1 MRQWSKAA
9 CVLAVV
15 LFCPA
20 IAHAQ
25 AALAGTVRDA
35 SGAVL
40 PGVTVEAA
48 SPALIEKV
56 RTTVTDG
63 TGQYRITELPPG
75 NYKVTYSLPGF
86 TTVVR
91 EAVDVSGSGVI
102 AISVDMRVSGVQ
114 ETITVTG
121 ETPVVDVQSTRR
133 QTVLDNDFINVLP
146 ASRGYGALLNAV
158 PAIQGGYMTTQIT
171 PAMTFFTTHGGRPNE
186 GTVQIDGLNVGAAF
200 NGGGVSG
207 FQYDTS
213 NAEELQVTVSGG
225 LGESQTGGPIM
236 NIIPRTGG
244 NRFSGSL
251 FGNTAGEWSQG
262 DNLDDE
268 LRAFI
273 PEPAAIYKAWD
284 MSGSAGGPIKQD
296 RVWFFGTA
304 RDVGSHTDV
313 AGRYSNANA
322 GNAAVWNYV
331 EDRSVKARN
340 ANSTRQYAGRV
351 TAQVT
356 PKNKVG
362 FSFDYQ
368 ASCASSAF
376 ALGADDGCRGRGE
389 DWVALGAFN
398 ASPEGTTAY
407 NDGSSK
413 ISQLTWTSPA
423 TSKLLLE
430 AGVSTYVNRWGWMEP
445 PGGLTNFTPVTETT
459 ANAATGVP
467 VPNFTYR
474 GLDNFF
480 DNRQS
485 PTTWRAAASYVTGAH
500 SLKFGYQGAYYI
512 EETEDFANATGLTYT
527 FTNGNPVSFGWRIAP
542 WQTSNRTS
550 FYALYA
556 QDQWTFG
563 RATIQGAL
571 RYDHAWSWFPED
583 HNGAP
588 QVGLFNPNPIT
599 FPRADG
605 VRGYNDIT
613 PRVGLAYDVFGS
625 GKTSLKVNIGK
636 YLQAAVNQTQYVINN
651 PALDGRNGRQARF
664 VTATTRAW
672 TDADGDRIV
681 DCTILNPA
689 AQDNSAAGGD
699 VCGPWQNPNFGNPAA
714 ATVVNPD
721 VLEGWGV
728 RPWDW
733 QFGASVQQEILP
745 RVSLEVGY
753 NRRWWGN
760 FFAVDNRAVGPNDF
774 TEYTV
779 TAPPHRDLPDG
790 GGYSF
795 TALLPTTLAQNNF
808 YTFAQDFGDEKRY
821 WHGVDVT
828 LNARMQYG
836 LTFGG
841 GTSTGR
847 GVRDNCDIVNAL
859 PETLFVF
866 GAYQRRDGCDF
877 AESWITN
884 FRGSA
889 AYTIPRF
896 DLLVSAIVRVQ
907 NTAPGFFTSGDAAP
921 GTNGNSLAA
930 NMLIPNTTIQQL
942 AGRLPPGA
950 FATGNT
956 TVNLVRTGEVFPPYV
971 RTMDLRVGK
980 ILRYGRSR
988 TDVAIDLYN
997 LFNTN
1002 QGTAFNQTFGFDGA
1016 TWLRPTAIA
1025 DARFLRFNVTVQF

>member
-1 MRQWSKAA
+1 MRQCLRAVCMLTA
-9 CVLAVV
+9 VLSFPV
-15 LFCPA
+15 

-25 AALAGTVRDA
+25 ATLAGAVRDA
-35 SGAVL
+35 SGGVL

-56 RTTVTDG
+56 RTTVTDD

-75 NYKVTYSLPGF
+75 NYKVTFTLPGF

-91 EAVDVSGSGVI
+91 EAVDVSGAGVI
-102 AISVDMRVSGVQ
+102 AIPIELRVSGVQ

-121 ETPVVDVQSTRR
+121 ETPVVDIQSTRR
-133 QTVLDNDFINVLP
+133 QTVLDNDLINVLP
-146 ASRGYGALLNAV
+146 SSRGYGSLLNAV
-158 PAIQGGYMTTQIT
+158 PAIQGGYMTTQVT

-225 LGESQTGGPIM
+225 LGESQTGGPIL
-236 NIIPRTGG
+236 NILPRTGG

-251 FGNTAGEWSQG
+251 FTSNAGEWSQG
-262 DNLDDE
+262 TNLDDE

-273 PEPAAIYKAWD
+273 PEPPILYKAWD
-284 MSGSAGGPIKQD
+284 WSGSAGGPIKQD
-296 RVWFFGTA
+296 RVWFFGTV

-313 AGRYSNANA
+313 AGRYGNANA
-322 GNAAVWNYV
+322 GNPAAWSYV
-331 EDRSVKARN
+331 EDRSLKARG
-340 ANSTRQYAGRV
+340 ANSTRQYAGRI

-356 PKNKVG
+356 PRNKVG

-368 ASCASSAF
+368 AACASSAF
-376 ALGADDGCRGRGE
+376 ALGADGGCRDRGD
-389 DWVALGAFN
+389 DWVALGAAN
-398 ASPEGTTAY
+398 ASPEATTAY
-407 NDGSSK
+407 NDGTSK
-413 ISQLTWTSPA
+413 ISQVTWTSPV
-423 TSKLLLE
+423 TSKLLFE

-445 PGGLTNFTPVTETT
+445 PGGLTNLTPVTETSV
-459 ANAATGVP
+459 AAGVP
-467 VPNFTYR
+467 QPNFTYR

-480 DNRQS
+480 DNSQS
-485 PTTWRAAASYVTGAH
+485 PTIWRASTSYVTGSH
-500 SLKFGYQGAYYI
+500 NMKFGYQGAYYI

-527 FTNGNPVSFGWRIAP
+527 FTNGNPISFGWRIAP
-542 WQTSNRTS
+542 WQTSNRTT
-550 FYALYA
+550 FHAFYA
-556 QDQWTFG
+556 QDQWTLG
-563 RATIQGAL
+563 RATVQGAL
-571 RYDHAWSWFPED
+571 RYDRAWSWFPGE

-588 QVGLFNPNPIT
+588 QAGMFNAQPIT
-599 FPRADG
+599 FPRSDG

-613 PRVGLAYDVFGS
+613 PRVGLAYDVFGT

-664 VTATTRAW
+664 VTATTRSW
-672 TDADGDRIV
+672 TDSDGDRSP
-681 DCTILNPA
+681 DCAILNPA
-689 AQDNSAAGGD
+689 FQDNSASGGD
-699 VCGPWQNPNFGNPAA
+699 VCGPWLNPNFGNPAA

-733 QFGASVQQEILP
+733 QFGVSIQQEVAP
-745 RVSLEVGY
+745 RVSVEVAY

-760 FFAVDNRAVGPNDF
+760 FFVTDNRAVGPGDF

-779 TAPPHRDLPDG
+779 TAPQHPDLPDG

-795 TALLPTTLAQNNF
+795 TALLPTTLAQNNY
-808 YTFAQDFGDEKRY
+808 YTFADEYGDEKRY

-828 LNARMQYG
+828 LNARLQNG
-836 LTFGG
+836 ITFTG

-866 GAYQRRDGCDF
+866 GAYQRQDGCDF
-877 AESWITN
+877 AEDWITT

-889 AYTIPRF
+889 AYTIPTI
-896 DLLVSAIVRVQ
+896 DVLLSAIVRFQ
-907 NTAPGFFTSGDAAP
+907 NTAPGFFTTGDVAP
-921 GTNGNSLAA
+921 GSNGNSLAA
-930 NMLIPNTTIQQL
+930 NYLIPNTTIQQL

-956 TVNLVRTGEVFPPYV
+956 TVNLVRTGEVFPRQV
-971 RTMDLRVGK
+971 RTVDLRVGK
-980 ILRYGRSR
+980 ILRFGRTRS
-988 TDVAIDLYN
+988 DIAIDLYN

-1002 QGTAFNQTFGFDGA
+1002 EATAYNQTFGTDPT
-1016 TWLRPTAIA
+1016 TWWRPTAIA
-1025 DARFLRFNVTVQF
+1025 DARFLRFNVTVGF

>member
-1 MRQWSKAA
+1 MRQSAKVV
-9 CVLAVV
+9 CVLTAVL
-15 LFCPA
+15 LFPA
-20 IAHAQ
+20 LAQ
-25 AALAGTVRDA
+25 AQATLAGTVRDA
-35 SGAVL
+35 SGGVL
-40 PGVTVEAA
+40 PGVTVEAS
-48 SPALIEKV
+48 SPVLIEKV
-56 RTTVTDG
+56 RTTTTDG
-63 TGQYRITELPPG
+63 TGQYRIEALPPG
-75 NYKVTYSLPGF
+75 TYTVTFSLPGF
-86 TTVVR
+86 TTVNR
-91 EAVDVSGSGVI
+91 EAVDVSGAGVI
-102 AISVDMRVSGVQ
+102 TIGIDMRVGGVQ

-133 QTVLDNDFINVLP
+133 QTVLDNDLVNVLP

-158 PAIQGGYMTTQIT
+158 PAIQGGYMTTQVT

-236 NIIPRTGG
+236 NLIPRTGG

-251 FGNTAGEWSQG
+251 FGSTAGEWSQG

-273 PEPAAIYKAWD
+273 PEPAVIYKAWD
-284 MSGSAGGPIKQD
+284 LSGSVGGPIKQD
-296 RVWFFGTA
+296 RVWFFGTV
-304 RDVGSHTDV
+304 RDVGSHVDV
-313 AGRYSNANA
+313 AGRYGNLNA
-322 GNAAVWNYV
+322 GDATKWNYV
-331 EDRSVKARN
+331 EDRSVKART

-356 PKNKVG
+356 PRNKIG

-376 ALGADDGCRGRGE
+376 ARGADEACRDRGE

-398 ASPEGTTAY
+398 ASPEATTAY
-407 NDGSSK
+407 NDGTSK
-413 ISQLTWTSPA
+413 IAQATWTSPA
-423 TSKLLLE
+423 TSKLLFE
-430 AGVSTYVNRWGWMEP
+430 AGVSTYLNRWGWMEP
-445 PGGLTNFTPVTETT
+445 PGGLTNLTPVTETST
-459 ANAATGVP
+459 ATGVP
-467 VPNFTYR
+467 APNFVYR

-485 PTTWRAAASYVTGAH
+485 PTTWRASAAYVTGAH
-500 SLKFGYQGAYYI
+500 SMKFGYQGAYYI

-550 FYALYA
+550 YYALFA
-556 QDQWTFG
+556 QDQWTAG
-563 RATIQGAL
+563 RMTLQGAV
-571 RYDHAWSWFPED
+571 RYDHAWSWFPAE

-588 QVGLFNPNPIT
+588 QAGMFNPAPIA
-599 FPRADG
+599 FPRSDG

-613 PRVGLAYDVFGS
+613 PRVGVAYDLFGT
-625 GKTSLKVNIGK
+625 GKTSLKVNLGK
-636 YLQAAVNQTQYVINN
+636 YLQAAVNQTQYVIAN

-672 TDADGDRIV
+672 TDSNGNRLPDCDILSNTLQDR
-681 DCTILNPA
+681 
-689 AQDNSAAGGD
+689 SATGGD
-699 VCGPWQNPNFGNPAA
+699 ICGLWANPNFGNPAA
-714 ATVVNPD
+714 AAVVNPD
-721 VLEGWGV
+721 VLEGWGR

-733 QFGASVQQEILP
+733 QFGASIQQEIMP
-745 RVSLEVGY
+745 RLGVEVSY

-760 FFAVDNRAVGPNDF
+760 FFVLDNRAVGPDGF

-779 TAPPHRDLPDG
+779 TAPSHASLPDG
-790 GGYSF
+790 GGYTF
-795 TALLPTTLAQNNF
+795 TALLPTTLAQDNY
-808 YTFAQDFGDEKRY
+808 YTFADDYGDEKRY

-828 LNARMQYG
+828 LNARLQNG
-836 LTFGG
+836 FTFTG

-847 GVRDNCDIVNAL
+847 GVRNNCDIVNAL

-877 AESWITN
+877 AEDWITN

-889 AYTIPRF
+889 AYTIPKA
-896 DLLVSAIVRVQ
+896 DVLVSAIVRVQ
-907 NTAPGFFTSGDAAP
+907 NTAPGFFTTGDAAP

-930 NMLIPNTTIQQL
+930 NMLIPNTVIQQL

-956 TVNLVRTGEVFPPYV
+956 TVNLVRTGEIFPPYV
-971 RTMDLRVGK
+971 KTVDLRIGK
-980 ILRYGRSR
+980 ILRFGGTRS
-988 TDVAIDLYN
+988 DIAIDLYN

-1002 QGTAFNQTFGFDGA
+1002 EGTAFNQTFGFDGA
-1016 TWLRPTAIA
+1016 TWLRPTSIA
-1025 DARFLRFNVTVQF
+1025 DARFLRFNLTFSY